1 MCPTSLLQ
9 CNFGSESCL
18 IRKLLRMFIN
28 NIDFN
33 EEWNIA
39 YVLKF
44 LTTWKYNN
52 IWLLAVRLKNLK
64 ISNLK
69 EIVRSVTEGIF

>member
-1 MCPTSLLQ
+1 
-9 CNFGSESCL
+9 
-18 IRKLLRMFIN
+18 MFIN